1 MNVRQACRRVLVVM
15 AVVALSP
22 TLLPRPAVA
31 AVPFDPG
38 VGKGDPAE
46 CSQTIGSGSLEAA
59 ANALAN
65 GQVLCVR
72 GGIYAETD
80 RLITIRT
87 SGTAVAPK
95 KIKAYPGER
104 VEIRGAIVSKASHH
118 IIEGLFI
125 DASYA
130 TSGAAPGG
138 RVNTDQGITW
148 TGGTNIRIDSVE
160 IVNRRPNL
168 DPDLAGTCVYFGGTV
183 RPTSITLENS
193 SIHQCG
199 QLPRVN
205 HEHCVYAAKV
215 SGLTIR
221 NNWIHDCADRSIQ
234 LSPDADNVVVV
245 GNLVDSDSPTAGI
258 LLDRSANGDK
268 IQNNVVDTPH
278 GKTIYT
284 GTQYAGSGNAVTN
297 NCVWDTA
304 VAVRPDVASSGNI
317 VADPHV
323 SGFTVTAADC
333 VAKLPAGSP
342 FRP

>member
-1 MNVRQACRRVLVVM
+1 M
-15 AVVALSP
+15 AIVALSP
-22 TLLPRPAVA
+22 TLLARSSVA
-31 AVPFDPG
+31 AVPFNPG
-38 VGKGDPAE
+38 IGKGDPAE
-46 CSQTIGSGSLEAA
+46 CSQTIGSGSIEAA

-87 SGTAVAPK
+87 SGTAGAPK

-104 VEIRGAIVSKASHH
+104 VEIRGAISSRASHH

-138 RVNTDQGITW
+138 RVNTDQGINW

-168 DPDLAGTCVYFGGTV
+168 DPVLAGTCVYFGGV
-183 RPTSITLENS
+183 VGPTSIILENS

-234 LSPDADNVVVV
+234 LSPDADDVVVV
-245 GNLVDSDSPTAGI
+245 ANLVDSDSTAAGI
-258 LLDRSANGDK
+258 LLDRSANGDS
-268 IQNNVVDTPH
+268 IQNNVVNAPN
-278 GKTIYT
+278 GKPIYT
-284 GTQYAGSGNAVTN
+284 GIQYAGSGNTVTD
-297 NCVWDTA
+297 NCVWDA
-304 VAVRPDVASSGNI
+304 AAGLSPDVASSGNI

-323 SGFTVTAADC
+323 SGFTVTAAAC
-333 VAKLPAGSP
+333 LAKLPADSP